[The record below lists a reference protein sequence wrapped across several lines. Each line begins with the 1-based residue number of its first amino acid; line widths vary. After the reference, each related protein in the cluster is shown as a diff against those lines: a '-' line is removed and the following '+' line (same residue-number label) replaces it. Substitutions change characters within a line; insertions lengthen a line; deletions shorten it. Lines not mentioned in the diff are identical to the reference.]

1 MGILKSYTHVPELKR
16 ITLTFSTILNN
27 QFAFFQTL
35 FELLFLEIIA
45 SNSMI
50 RVKSLS

>member
-1 MGILKSYTHVPELKR
+1 MGMLNLFTHVHELKR
-16 ITLTFSTILNN
+16 ITLTFSTILNI

-35 FELLFLEIIA
+35 FEVLFLEIIA

-50 RVKSLS
+50 RVKS